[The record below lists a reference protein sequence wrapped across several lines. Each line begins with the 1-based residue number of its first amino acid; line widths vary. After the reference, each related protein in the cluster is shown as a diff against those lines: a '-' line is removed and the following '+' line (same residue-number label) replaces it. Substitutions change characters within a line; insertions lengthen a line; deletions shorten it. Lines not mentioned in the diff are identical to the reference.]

1 MFDALSQKLD
11 SVFRKLGKRGV
22 LRADDVKEGLRE
34 IRIALLE
41 ADVNYKVVKQFI
53 QNVEEKAVG
62 DEILKSLSPSQQIV
76 KIVRDELVAT
86 LGESTSID
94 TSATPTVVM
103 LVGLQGSGKTTTA
116 AKLARRFSKDG
127 KKSFLIAADL
137 QRPAAIDQLAQL
149 GQEIGVGVYTDKTTK
164 NVVDVVKKGFE
175 EAKRQFAKIV
185 IIDTAGRL
193 HIDDALMTELEQ
205 VVKAVNPHEILLVA
219 DSMTG
224 QDAVNVAQGFK
235 ARLALSGVILTKL
248 DGDAR
253 GGAALSLRMVTG
265 TPIKFAGIGEKID
278 DLDQFHP
285 DRIVSRM
292 LGMGDVLS
300 LIEKAED
307 MISEE
312 DAKAME
318 EKMLKADFTLE
329 DFLSQIKMVRK
340 MGPLSGILKMLPGM
354 PKDANIDEKAIVH
367 VEALILS
374 MTPRER
380 RKPAIITASRK
391 KRIARGAGQHVSDV
405 NRLLNQF
412 EMSRKM
418 MKKMGT
424 MGKKGF
430 GMPKFPGLS

>member
-1 MFDALSQKLD
+1 
-11 SVFRKLGKRGV
+11 
-22 LRADDVKEGLRE
+22 
-34 IRIALLE
+34 
-41 ADVNYKVVKQFI
+41 
-53 QNVEEKAVG
+53 
-62 DEILKSLSPSQQIV
+62 
-76 KIVRDELVAT
+76 
-86 LGESTSID
+86 
-94 TSATPTVVM
+94 
-103 LVGLQGSGKTTTA
+103 
-116 AKLARRFSKDG
+116 
-127 KKSFLIAADL
+127 
-137 QRPAAIDQLAQL
+137 
-149 GQEIGVGVYTDKTTK
+149 
-164 NVVDVVKKGFE
+164 
-175 EAKRQFAKIV
+175 
-185 IIDTAGRL
+185 
-193 HIDDALMTELEQ
+193 
-205 VVKAVNPHEILLVA
+205 
-219 DSMTG
+219 
-224 QDAVNVAQGFK
+224 
-235 ARLALSGVILTKL
+235 
-248 DGDAR
+248 
-253 GGAALSLRMVTG
+253 MVTG

>member
-248 DGDAR
+248 DGDN
-253 GGAALSLRMVTG
+253 STVM
-265 TPIKFAGIGEKID
+265 PE
-278 DLDQFHP
+278 
-285 DRIVSRM
+285 
-292 LGMGDVLS
+292 
-300 LIEKAED
+300 AEPHYR
-307 MISEE
+307 
-312 DAKAME
+312 
-318 EKMLKADFTLE
+318 F
-329 DFLSQIKMVRK
+329 VW
-340 MGPLSGILKMLPGM
+340 
-354 PKDANIDEKAIVH
+354 
-367 VEALILS
+367 
-374 MTPRER
+374 
-380 RKPAIITASRK
+380 
-391 KRIARGAGQHVSDV
+391 
-405 NRLLNQF
+405 
-412 EMSRKM
+412 
-418 MKKMGT
+418 
-424 MGKKGF
+424 
-430 GMPKFPGLS
+430 